1 MGSTTEFILWTEGRD
16 GKQPEPILFIA
27 SDENPS
33 EDWTQ
38 VDRAF
43 APEDTPA
50 GAPVDAPVGGPVG
63 GPVSS
68 GMDAAPDAAP
78 DAGPVSSFG
87 PARIVA
93 SDGTGVSTP
102 DAAPVDNRMR
112 LLEADPRYREAMDR
126 MQFGQW
132 PEVRD
137 LLAELQTDYPH
148 ERPGCAAQRGAVA
161 GRSGHPLG
169 NKIRGRRLTV
179 GQRRFLRR
187 NRARPP
193 HRPGDRRLGFLQ
205 FLRSPVPPCG
215 RHGECHPEHGGRSRP
230 WFRARAMRKRYW
242 SMNGFWCRT

>member
-38 VDRAF
+38 VDRLCSGGHAG
-43 APEDTPA
+43 PA
-50 GAPVDAPVGGPVG
+50 RQSMRRLGGRLG

-93 SDGTGVSTP
+93 SDGTGVS
-102 DAAPVDNRMR
+102 APGWRR
-112 LLEADPRYREAMDR
+112 STAGCACSRADPRYREAMDR

-137 LLAELQTDYPH
+137 LLAELQTDYPQGAG
-148 ERPGCAAQRGAVA
+148 PGCAAQRGAVA

-169 NKIRGRRLTV
+169 N
-179 GQRRFLRR
+179 QD
-187 NRARPP
+187 P
-193 HRPGDRRLGFLQ
+193 
-205 FLRSPVPPCG
+205 RSPPDG
-215 RHGECHPEHGGRSRP
+215 RTAAISAAQLPFVLLIGLVIAGWAFYNSYVAPSR
-230 WFRARAMRKRYW
+230 RVVAMANAIHN
-242 SMNGFWCRT
+242 MAAEAQTLVQNAL